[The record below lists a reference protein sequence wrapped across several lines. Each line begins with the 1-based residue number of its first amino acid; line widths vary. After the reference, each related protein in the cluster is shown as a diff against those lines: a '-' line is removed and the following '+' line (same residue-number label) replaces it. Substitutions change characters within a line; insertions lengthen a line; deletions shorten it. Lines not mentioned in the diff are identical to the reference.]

1 MSANSTTRSNTRS
14 GSPSQSPTLHSASP
28 MGFEPTIS
36 AVTGQRALR
45 TAPRGQVRSAH
56 RGVVLSPGAPHSLH
70 AGVRRRF
77 SSAATGLDRELIPDG
92 LEPSLPGCKPGVV
105 AAEPRDRRQSNSLKW
120 THRESHPDPR
130 HARPASSSWTMSP
143 RVIPRRISHGT
154 GNLSDSGSRG
164 TRTHNGV
171 SSVPAFEAG
180 S

>member
-1 MSANSTTRSNTRS
+1 VHS
-14 GSPSQSPTLHSASP
+14 GLHHEDKYARPTAESFCLRGRHTVFTPVSDG
-28 MGFEPTIS
+28 GF
-36 AVTGQRALR
+36 L
-45 TAPRGQVRSAH
+45 PR
-56 RGVVLSPGAPHSLH
+56 
-70 AGVRRRF
+70 
-77 SSAATGLDRELIPDG
+77 ATGLDTELILDG